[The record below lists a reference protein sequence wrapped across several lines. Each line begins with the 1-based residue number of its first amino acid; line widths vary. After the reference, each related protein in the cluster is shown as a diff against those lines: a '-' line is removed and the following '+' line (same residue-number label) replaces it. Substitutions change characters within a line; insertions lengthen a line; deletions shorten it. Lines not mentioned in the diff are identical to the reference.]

1 MPVLTVGITAAIE
14 SASWTVWR
22 ELDANVSPRTYTAE
36 VEAGGAASLL
46 LPAQDAAPDR
56 IGSLL
61 DRVDGLILSGGADL
75 DPSTYGAEPGPRTT
89 GYRIERDAFEIAL
102 AREALDRDLPV
113 LGICRG
119 MQLLNVA
126 LGGTLEQ
133 QAPDPQIH
141 LHTPGTFADHQVRL
155 EPGTLA
161 ARVVGAEGV
170 AIRSHHHQGVAE
182 LGEGLVASGWSEPD
196 GLVEA
201 IELPGRAFALGV
213 LWHAEEEPGSRI
225 VAALCEAARERSAV
239 A

>member
-22 ELDANVSPRTYTAE
+22 DLDANVSPRTYTAE

-46 LPAQDAAPDR
+46 LPAQDATPER

-61 DRVDGLILSGGADL
+61 DRIDGLILSGGADL
-75 DPSTYGAEPGPRTT
+75 DPSTYGAEAGPGTT

-119 MQLLNVA
+119 MQLFNVA

-133 QAPDPQIH
+133 QVPDPGIH
-141 LHTPGTFADHQVRL
+141 LHTPGTFADHEVRL
-155 EPGTLA
+155 EPGSLA
-161 ARVVGAEGV
+161 ARVVGGERV
-170 AIRSHHHQGVAE
+170 AVRSHHHQGVAD
-182 LGEGLVASGWSEPD
+182 LGEGLVASGRSEPD

-225 VAALCEAARERSAV
+225 VAALCEAARERSVV

>member
-1 MPVLTVGITAAIE
+1 VLTIGITAAIE

-22 ELDANVSPRTYTAE
+22 ELDANVSPRTYTNE
-36 VEAGGAASLL
+36 VAAAGAVALL
-46 LPAQDAAPDR
+46 LPAQAAGAERVGALLER
-56 IGSLL
+56 I
-61 DRVDGLILSGGADL
+61 DGLILAGGADL
-75 DPSTYGAEPGPRTT
+75 DPLSYGAEAGERTT
-89 GYRIERDAFEIAL
+89 GYRVERDAFEIGL
-102 AREALDRDLPV
+102 ARAGLDRGLPV
-113 LGICRG
+113 LGVCRG

-133 QAPDPQIH
+133 QVPNSDLH
-141 LHTPGTFADHQVRL
+141 LHTPGSYADHNVRL

-161 ARVVGAEGV
+161 ARVVGVERLAV
-170 AIRSHHHQGVAE
+170 RSHHHQGVAT
-182 LGEGLVASGWSEPD
+182 LGDSVVASGWSEPD

-201 IELPGRAFALGV
+201 IEVPGHAFALGV

>member
-1 MPVLTVGITAAIE
+1 MPTVGITAAIE

-36 VEAGGAASLL
+36 VEAAGAASVL
-46 LPAQDAAPDR
+46 LPAQDAAPER

-61 DRVDGLILSGGADL
+61 DRIDGLILAGGADL
-75 DPSTYGAEPGPRTT
+75 DPSTYGAQPAPRTS
-89 GYRIERDAFEIAL
+89 GYRIERDSFEIAL
-102 AREALDRDLPV
+102 AKEALERDTPV

-133 QAPDPQIH
+133 QVPGPEIH
-141 LHTPGTFADHQVRL
+141 LHTPGTYSDHGVRL
-155 EPGTLA
+155 EPGSLA
-161 ARVVGAEGV
+161 ARVVGREGV
-170 AIRSHHHQGVAE
+170 AVRSHHHQGVAD

-225 VAALCEAARERSAV
+225 VAALCEAARERSVV